1 MKNYLI
7 LFYIFLFLTNINFIH
22 GQLVVSISPSDT
34 SICNGDVISLNANSN
49 ISGTTYLWSNGSNTN
64 SINVSPTLTT
74 TYTVTGTSPASETAS
89 ATVTITVL
97 PKPNLSY
104 SATTTVFCNIG
115 GSDTITVSS
124 DIPGT
129 NYNWNTGDNTDQI
142 IISVDTSSL
151 FQVTG
156 TAPNGCSSTLSIFIL
171 IASSPTIYTTNDTIC
186 LGETA
191 TISVTGDA
199 MGYQWNNG
207 SNQFSLNLSPTT
219 TTIYTVTG
227 TSSLGCTA
235 SATATIVVN
244 PIPNI
249 TIISNPST
257 VCKGSSVN
265 ITANGANTYLWSNG
279 QNTQTINPIINQQTT
294 FSVTGTSLDG
304 CTNSNSITINIYSL
318 PTITVSNQTIC
329 LGDTAILSAQGATN
343 YSWSNGQNTNPIYVN
358 PITTSTY
365 SVTGTDNHGC
375 TNSATATVTVLTN
388 PQLTVNDTAICIGDT
403 AFLHVNGADSYHWSN
418 GINTANI
425 IIIPNQTITY
435 TVTGYLGTNCSSSAT
450 VTITVNSLPNFDI
463 NTRPAYC
470 NANNGLAEITNLT
483 GAPPYQYLWN
493 TIPPATT
500 QTITEL
506 SGGVY
511 IVTVTD
517 ANGCRTIGQTFI
529 ETKPP
534 FTFTTQSSPEHCG
547 NHDGTINVNVTGN
560 LLPISYH
567 WSHNSTLDTNELYN
581 LQSGNYFVTITDD
594 LCTQEASINVPYWS
608 GPNARFT
615 PSIYTWY
622 MDGEPIE
629 FYNYTVG
636 ATSYLFDFGDGT
648 YSEEANPDHRYIN
661 DGTFV
666 ITLYA
671 TDQYNC
677 TSIYED
683 SIIVIENFQIFIPNA
698 FSPNRDNLND
708 YFTPFIQGID
718 SESYEISIYSKT
730 GKLMFHTTDINKS
743 WDGNINDKNDR
754 EINSNTYI
762 FIIKFTTLNMKD
774 KIYRGFINVIH

>member
-7 LFYIFLFLTNINFIH
+7 LFFISLFLTNISFIY

-34 SICNGDVISLNANSN
+34 SICNGDIINLNANSN
-49 ISGTTYLWSNGSNTN
+49 IPGTTYLWSNDST
-64 SINVSPTLTT
+64 SSAIIISPTTTT

-89 ATVTITVL
+89 ASVTITVL

-104 SATTTVFCNIG
+104 SATATVFCDVG
-115 GSDTITVSS
+115 DADTITVSS

-129 NYNWNTGDNTDQI
+129 NYIWNTGDNTNQI

-156 TAPNGCSSTLSIFIL
+156 TAPNGCFSTLSIFIL
-171 IASSPTIYTTNDTIC
+171 IVDSPTISTTNDTIC
-186 LGETA
+186 NGESG
-191 TISVTGDA
+191 TISVTGNA

-207 SNQFSLNLSPTT
+207 SNQFSLSLNPTT

-227 TSSLGCTA
+227 TSSLGCTT

-244 PIPNI
+244 PLPTI
-249 TIISNPST
+249 TIIADHPS
-257 VCKGSSVN
+257 VCMGLSTN

-279 QNTQTINPIINQQTT
+279 QTTQTINPIINQQTT
-294 FSVTGTSLDG
+294 FSVTGTSIDG
-304 CTNSNSITINIYSL
+304 CTNSNSITINIYPL
-318 PTITVSNQTIC
+318 PNITVNNQTIC
-329 LGDTAILSAQGATN
+329 LGDTAILSAQGAIN
-343 YSWSNGQNTNPIYVN
+343 YNWNNGQNTNPIQVN
-358 PITTSTY
+358 PTTTTTY

-375 TNSATATVTVLTN
+375 TGSATATITVLTN

-403 AFLHVNGADSYHWSN
+403 AFLHVTGANNYHWSN
-418 GINTANI
+418 GINAANI

-435 TVTGYLGTNCSSSAT
+435 TVTGFLGTNCSSSAT
-450 VTITVNSLPNFDI
+450 VTITVNPLPNFDI
-463 NTRPAYC
+463 NTQAAYC
-470 NANNGLAEITNLT
+470 DDHNGYAEITNLS
-483 GAPPYQYLWN
+483 GAPPYQFLWN
-493 TIPPATT
+493 NIPPATT
-500 QTITEL
+500 QTITDL
-506 SGGVY
+506 SGGTY
-511 IVTVTD
+511 LVTVTD
-517 ANGCRTIGQTFI
+517 ANGCKTVGQTFI

-534 FTFTTQSSPEHCG
+534 FTFTTHFSPEHCG
-547 NHDGTINVNVTGN
+547 NRDGTIIINVTGN
-560 LLPISYH
+560 LLPLSYH

-581 LQSGNYFVTITDD
+581 LQSGTYLVTITDD
-594 LCTQEASINVPYWS
+594 LCTKETSINVPYWS

-615 PSIYTWY
+615 PSTYTWY

-636 ATSYLFDFGDGT
+636 AINYLFDFGDGN
-648 YSEEANPDHRYIN
+648 YSEEANPEHRYID

-677 TSIYED
+677 TSIYQD
-683 SIIVIENFQIFIPNA
+683 SVTVIENFQIFIPNA
-698 FSPNRDNLND
+698 FTPNRDNLND

-718 SESYEISIYSKT
+718 AESYEISIFSKT
-730 GKLMFHTTDINKS
+730 GKLMFHTTDINKA
-743 WDGNINDKNDR
+743 WDGNIADKNDR
-754 EINSNTYI
+754 EINANTYI
-762 FIIKFTTLNMKD
+762 YIIKFTTLNMKD